1 MKNMKKMEEK
11 WRAEDDARIMAEYQQ
26 ILQDKNRMEKA
37 IKVAQEQAK
46 DLNKRAKAMSKIA
59 KKKIS
64 SKKKK

>member
-26 ILQDKNRMEKA
+26 IVQDKSRMEKA
-37 IKVAQEQAK
+37 IKVAEQQAK

-64 SKKKK
+64 NNKKK

>member
-1 MKNMKKMEEK
+1 MKKMEEK